1 MGAAVGGLLGSFIPI
16 PFIGTLIGETI
27 GVFVGDLLYA
37 GLFEGGI
44 GAVGQKLKD
53 TFMTIFKG
61 GKVVADWIGG
71 GIKAFVNN
79 VLKTD
84 AINVK
89 EGFGVRSALTKGLK
103 IFGLYNFF
111 KGLGFAGGKD
121 GQIDKFPNLL
131 NILNPLK
138 FYPLLFKSFFGK
150 RDETSDV
157 NASGGG
163 TATDDT
169 KRTSVRREGKV
180 VGGNMSQEESD
191 LVKKKIDIEEQIDF
205 EAEQGNWDK
214 VIELDKEIDE
224 IDIKLDALRRG
235 ESNSKTS
242 GLKPGIK
249 STIEGRI
256 SRSDQNQAGK
266 NADAVASETSYE
278 SGEGNAVIIPISTG
292 GGGSPIMTTGKRK
305 RGSGV
310 VKTVVIDDTE
320 LALYGGK

>member
-1 MGAAVGGLLGSFIPI
+1 M
-16 PFIGTLIGETI
+16 TL
-27 GVFVGDLLYA
+27 
-37 GLFEGGI
+37 
-44 GAVGQKLKD
+44 
-53 TFMTIFKG
+53 FKG
-61 GKVVADWIGG
+61 GKMVADWVGG

-131 NILNPLK
+131 NILNPFK

-163 TATDDT
+163 TGTDDTT

-191 LVKKKIDIEEQIDF
+191 LVKKKIDIEEQITF

-214 VIELDKEIDE
+214 VTELDKEIDE

-242 GLKPGIK
+242 GLKPVTK
-249 STIEGRI
+249 NTIEGRI
-256 SRSDQNQAGK
+256 SRSEQNKAGK
-266 NADAVASETSYE
+266 DADAVASETTYE
-278 SGEGNAVIIPISTG
+278 SSEGNAVIIPISTG
-292 GGGSPIMTTGKRK
+292 GGGSPMMTTGKRK
-305 RGSGV
+305 RGSDV

-320 LALYGGK
+320 LVLYGGK

>member
-1 MGAAVGGLLGSFIPI
+1 MG
-16 PFIGTLIGETI
+16 
-27 GVFVGDLLYA
+27 
-37 GLFEGGI
+37 GGI
-44 GAVGQKLKD
+44 SEVGQKLKD

-61 GKVVADWIGG
+61 GKVVADWVGG

-131 NILNPLK
+131 NILNPFK

-163 TATDDT
+163 TGTDDT

-191 LVKKKIDIEEQIDF
+191 LVKKKIDIEEQITF

-214 VIELDKEIDE
+214 VTELDKEIDE

-292 GGGSPIMTTGKRK
+292 GGGSPMMTTGKRK